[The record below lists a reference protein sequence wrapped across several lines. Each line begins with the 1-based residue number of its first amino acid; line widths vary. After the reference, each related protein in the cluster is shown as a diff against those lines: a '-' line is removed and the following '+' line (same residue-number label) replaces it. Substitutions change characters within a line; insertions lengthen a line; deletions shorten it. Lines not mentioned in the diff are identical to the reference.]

1 GSSTRQGGQRGGPAR
16 PAGGGATPGGE
27 KQPRTAVAGPGRL
40 PSDRPL
46 EGRGRSPLSGKG
58 AITGEPVR
66 SPSWRASLALIV
78 PTRPRPPS
86 SGIEGHLPGQA
97 GSARPL
103 EDDRRP
109 DGGGLH

>member
-1 GSSTRQGGQRGGPAR
+1 ARIRGAAAGR
-16 PAGGGATPGGE
+16 PAGRGGGGATAGGE
-27 KQPRTAVAGPGRL
+27 KCPAPAVAGPGRL